1 MTFFYDIT
9 QTNPN
14 SGQYEVFVKGHP
26 VGFVIQQ
33 GNIWLAIKIG
43 SSYREN
49 RTFSSKE
56 ETAQYLADLA
66 EIH

>member
-14 SGQYEVFVKGHP
+14 SGQYEVFVKGHV
-26 VGFVIQQ
+26 VGLVIQQ

-43 SSYREN
+43 NNYHEN
-49 RTFSSKE
+49 LTFSSKE
-56 ETAQYLADLA
+56 EAAQYLANLA
-66 EIH
+66 GIN